1 LSSLFKSGGPDQR
14 EATHAAFGSVR
25 QCEVVVAWMR
35 CLTTHVTVYLQSHP
49 AREQGDRENTPPRRF
64 LPSSSLRSKPSA
76 LIRRLKNCARN
87 YGTTG
92 ILPDSFKSSSSS
104 GAIRVPVKQQRLGE
118 AVDWPRCC
126 GTSGPGAGGVVSFW
140 GLLVVRATSLLF
152 GTLDLLG

>member
-1 LSSLFKSGGPDQR
+1 MAGNLLCSQPTTFHSTVRDN
-14 EATHAAFGSVR
+14 SVK
-25 QCEVVVAWMR
+25 
-35 CLTTHVTVYLQSHP
+35 HVTVCLQNHP

-64 LPSSSLRSKPSA
+64 LKSYRLRPIRSA
-76 LIRRLKNCARN
+76 LVRRLKNCAQN

-92 ILPDSFKSSSSS
+92 ILPGSFRSTSSY

-152 GTLDLLG
+152 GTLDLLGFPRSFP

>member
-1 LSSLFKSGGPDQR
+1 MAGNLQGQESDIGTQPTTSRSIVQDN
-14 EATHAAFGSVR
+14 SVK
-25 QCEVVVAWMR
+25 
-35 CLTTHVTVYLQSHP
+35 HVTVYLQNHP
-49 AREQGDRENTPPRRF
+49 AREQGDRENTQPRRF
-64 LPSSSLRSKPSA
+64 LRSSSLRSKPSA

-152 GTLDLLG
+152 GTLDLLGFPRSFP